1 MRFGIVSDIHS
12 NLEALDA
19 VLSEIAAA
27 NVDALLCLG
36 DIVGYGPNPNEC
48 CDRLR
53 DRKCIAIAGNHDE
66 AAVTGAG
73 ADFFNP
79 VAREAIVWTQET
91 LSPANRDYLKTLS
104 RDLRFDGAAA
114 GDLIGG
120 FALVHGAPVFHFDY
134 ILDVTDAQRAFER
147 VEAPLTFIGHTHV
160 AEVYYQD
167 LEGRAFQQK
176 LLHGGRIDLV
186 PSYRYLINPGSVGQP
201 RDHNPQASYAV
212 LDTAANSVEVRR
224 VSYDVGVVQE
234 RIEQEHLPAQLGT
247 RLTTGY

>member
-1 MRFGIVSDIHS
+1 MRFGIMSDIHA

-19 VLSEIAAA
+19 VLSEIDAA

-48 CDRLR
+48 CARLR
-53 DRKCIAIAGNHDE
+53 ERNCVANSCNHDE
-66 AAVTGAG
+66 AAFSGAG

-79 VAREAIVWTQET
+79 LAREALVWTRET
-91 LSPANRDYLKTLS
+91 LLPANRDYLQALG
-104 RDLRFDGAAA
+104 RDRRFDGDAA
-114 GDLIGG
+114 GGLNGG

-201 RDHNPQASYAV
+201 RDHNPQSSYAV
-212 LDTAANSVEVRR
+212 LDTVANSVEVRR
-224 VSYDVGVVQE
+224 VSYDVGLVQE
-234 RIEQEHLPAQLGT
+234 QIAHLHLPAQLGT

>member
-1 MRFGIVSDIHS
+1 MRFGIVSDIHA

-19 VLSEIAAA
+19 VLGEIDSAE
-27 NVDALLCLG
+27 VDVLLCLG

-48 CDRLR
+48 CERLR
-53 DRKCIAIAGNHDE
+53 MRNCIAIAGNHDE
-66 AAVTGAG
+66 AAVSGKGAEY
-73 ADFFNP
+73 FNP
-79 VAREAIVWTQET
+79 MAREALVWTQET
-91 LSPANRDYLKTLS
+91 LSSTNRDYLQALG
-104 RDLRFDGAAA
+104 RDRRFDGAAA
-114 GDLIGG
+114 GDLKGG

-147 VEAPLTFIGHTHV
+147 VEAPLTFIGHTHM

-176 LLHGGRIDLV
+176 LLHGGRIDLA

-201 RDHNPQASYAV
+201 RDHNPQAAYAV
-212 LDTAANSVEVRR
+212 LDTAANAVEVRR

-234 RIEQEHLPAQLGT
+234 RIEHVHLPTQLAT
-247 RLTTGY
+247 RLATGY